1 MIVRT
6 PALAAAFAAM
16 IAAVFDGMMFLQAV
30 TKDLMKD
37 DGFRN
42 AYPFLTIIQPV
53 AFLTHVRTELAKD
66 PGAT

>member
-1 MIVRT
+1 
-6 PALAAAFAAM
+6 M